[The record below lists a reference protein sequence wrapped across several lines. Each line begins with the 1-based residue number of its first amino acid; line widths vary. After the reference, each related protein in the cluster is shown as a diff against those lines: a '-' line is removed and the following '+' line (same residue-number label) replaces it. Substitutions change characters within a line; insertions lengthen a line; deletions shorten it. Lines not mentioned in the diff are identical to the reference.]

1 VARDNVRAVAS
12 EATARNAYRRAM
24 TRLPPTTL
32 AWVVFGVLL
41 LAAGGF
47 LLYETRGTTFWV
59 DEWTWILDRRGSD
72 IDTFLNPHNEH
83 LSLIPVAIYKLMFA
97 TVGLEHYGPY
107 RATVVVAH
115 LGAAGLV
122 FVYASRRVGSVL
134 ALCATA
140 LLLFLGPA
148 WQNILWPFQIGW
160 LISLAAGVG
169 ALLALDR
176 ADRRGDVTACMLI
189 AVALASSGLGV
200 AITIGL
206 VVELAFGRRRWRDMW
221 IVAVPLVPYAIWWL
235 AYRPAGLVKGNVDRA
250 FQFATESAAGTIS
263 ALMGLAGSGVPK
275 GVDALQWGRPLAV
288 VAVVG
293 LLWMLARYARIP
305 PRVLGLLAILVA
317 FWVLTGLRRAML
329 QEPDASRYLYVGA
342 LFVVLLLAELAR
354 GVSLTR
360 RVALL
365 IVVVTGA
372 AVLSNAGT
380 LRDGGRYLRDQ
391 ARVARANLGALE
403 LSRDDVGPRYIARGF
418 PGYPFIYL
426 LAGPYFEAADDWGT
440 PAFSPAELASAP
452 ENARLNA
459 DGELVRIHR
468 IGLRASP
475 SHPPLGT
482 RAEVTSVVSGRVSE
496 QGPCVAFRPA
506 GVRSQHAA
514 PGLEV
519 TIPRAGIAVRTDG
532 GMATVGVRRFA
543 AGFSEPLRDSIAR
556 SEWATLQIPADSA
569 RHPWRARITAQDRV
583 SVCGL
588 R

>member
-1 VARDNVRAVAS
+1 VRRDNVRAVAS

-32 AWVVFGVLL
+32 AWVALGVLL

-47 LLYETRGTTFWV
+47 LLYETRGTTFWG
-59 DEWTWILDRRGSD
+59 DEWTWILDRRGND
-72 IDTFLNPHNEH
+72 VDTFLKPHNEH

-107 RATVVVAH
+107 RAMVIVAH
-115 LGAAGLV
+115 LGAAALV

-140 LLLFLGPA
+140 LVLFLGPG
-148 WQNILWPFQIGW
+148 WQNLLWPFQIGW
-160 LISLAAGVG
+160 LISLAAGVC

-176 ADRRGDVTACMLI
+176 ADRRGDVTACVLI

-200 AITIGL
+200 AIAIGV
-206 VVELAFGRRRWRDMW
+206 VVELALGRRRWRDMW
-221 IVAVPLVPYAIWWL
+221 VVAVPLGPYAIWWL
-235 AYRPAGLVKGNVDRA
+235 AYRPAGLLKGNIDQA
-250 FQFATESAAGTIS
+250 FQFAAESAAGTLG
-263 ALMGLAGSGVPK
+263 ALAGLAGSGVPE

-288 VAVVG
+288 LAVVG
-293 LLWMLARYARIP
+293 LLLMLARYAQIP
-305 PRVLGLLAILVA
+305 PRVLGLLAIMVA

-342 LFVVLLLAELAR
+342 LFVVLLVVELAR

-365 IVVVTGA
+365 IVVVAGA

-380 LRDGGRYLRDQ
+380 VRDGGRYLRDR
-391 ARVARANLGALE
+391 AGVARANLAALE

-426 LAGPYFEAADDWGT
+426 LAGRYFEAADDWGT

-452 ENARLNA
+452 EDARMNA

-468 IGLRASP
+468 IGLRAS
-475 SHPPLGT
+475 SSRPPLGT
-482 RAEVTSVVSGRVSE
+482 PPEVTSVASGRVSE
-496 QGPCVAFRPA
+496 QGRCLAFRPA
-506 GVRSQHAA
+506 GVRAQRTA

-519 TIPRAGIAVRTDG
+519 TIPRAGIAVRADG
-532 GMATVGVRRFA
+532 SRTTVGVRRFA
-543 AGFSEPLRDSIAR
+543 VGFSEPLRDAIAR
-556 SEWATLQIPADSA
+556 SEWATLQIPADGA
-569 RHPWRARITAQDRV
+569 PQPWRARITAQERV